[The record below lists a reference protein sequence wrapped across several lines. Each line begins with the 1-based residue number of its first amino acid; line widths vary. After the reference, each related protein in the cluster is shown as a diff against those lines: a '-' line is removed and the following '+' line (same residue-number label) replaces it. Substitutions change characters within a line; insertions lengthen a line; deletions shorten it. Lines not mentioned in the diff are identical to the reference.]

1 MPYAASDISEVIR
14 APRSVG
20 WSVGFKSITPTLQFL
35 SPTLERNEVQGRDR
49 FIATLLIALVYVSSP
64 IARGASV
71 NDPAWEKIVA
81 AGKKETKLVVF
92 GPPGPDVRDA
102 FTLGFQKRYP
112 EIEVDFNGM
121 QGAQV
126 APKLIA
132 ELKAQQ
138 YRTDLVVAGTTTAL
152 EGLAPVN
159 AIVPM
164 QPFLVGPERRDLS
177 KWRAGKLHFSDEA
190 EKYNLVYGNR
200 VQVAFVYNRDSL
212 VPGKIKSWKDLLN
225 PEWKSKIAMLDPRRA
240 GGGLDISTFWYT
252 NEKLGLGKNFIKQ
265 LFTTQDVF
273 TSNEERQI
281 VDFVARGRYP
291 IAIGPSGTLT
301 FQLRAQGLPVE
312 LFGSAGLEE
321 GGFVTASNGTIS
333 VVKNA
338 PHPNAVKLYLNYL
351 LSNEGQVT
359 WSKASGLASLRRDVP
374 RDHIP
379 EILLPQEGVSYQ
391 ETYREKYVL
400 MRREIVDFINS
411 VLQR

>member
-1 MPYAASDISEVIR
+1 MQR
-14 APRSVG
+14 
-20 WSVGFKSITPTLQFL
+20 
-35 SPTLERNEVQGRDR
+35 RDR
-49 FIATLLIALVYVSSP
+49 FIAAVLIVLVFISSP
-64 IARGASV
+64 IAQGASV
-71 NDPAWEKIVA
+71 NDPAWEKIVG
-81 AGKKETKLVVF
+81 AGNKESKVVVF
-92 GPPGPDVRDA
+92 GPPGADVRDA
-102 FTLGFQKRYP
+102 YTIGFQKKYP
-112 EIEVDFNGM
+112 GIEVDFNGM

-126 APKLIA
+126 APKLLA

-138 YRTDLVVAGTTTAL
+138 YRTDLIVAGTTTAL

-159 AIVPM
+159 AIMPM
-164 QPFLVGPERRDLS
+164 QPFLVGPESRDLS
-177 KWRAGKLHFSDEA
+177 KWKAGKLHFSDDA

-212 VPGKIKSWKDLLN
+212 APGKIKSWKDLLN
-225 PEWKSKIAMLDPRRA
+225 PEWKGKIAMLDPRRA

-252 NEKLGLGKNFIKQ
+252 NEKLGLGKSFVKQ
-265 LFTTQDVF
+265 LFTTQDIF

-301 FQLRAQGLPVE
+301 FQLKAQGLPVE
-312 LFGSAGLEE
+312 LFGSAGLQE

-338 PHPNAVKLYLNYL
+338 PHPNAAKVYLNYL
-351 LSNEGQVT
+351 LSNEGQVA

-400 MRREIVDFINS
+400 MRREIADFINT

>member
-1 MPYAASDISEVIR
+1 MQR
-14 APRSVG
+14 
-20 WSVGFKSITPTLQFL
+20 
-35 SPTLERNEVQGRDR
+35 RDR
-49 FIATLLIALVYVSSP
+49 FIAAVLIVFAFVSP
-64 IARGASV
+64 AIAYGASAASS
-71 NDPAWEKIVA
+71 DPAWEKIVA
-81 AGKKETKLVVF
+81 AGKKEGKVVVF

-112 EIEVDFNGM
+112 EIEVDFSGM

-159 AIVPM
+159 AIVPI
-164 QPFLVGPERRDLS
+164 QSFLVGPESRDLS
-177 KWRAGKLHFSDEA
+177 KWKAGKLHFSDDA
-190 EKYNLVYGNR
+190 GKYNLVYGNR
-200 VQVAFVYNRDSL
+200 VQVAFVYNRDSF
-212 VPGKIKSWKDLLN
+212 VSGKIKSWKDLLN
-225 PEWKSKIAMLDPRRA
+225 PEWKGKIAMLDPRRA

-252 NEKLGLGKNFIKQ
+252 NEKIGLGKSFIKQ
-265 LFTTQDVF
+265 LFTTQDIF
-273 TSNEERQI
+273 ISNEERQI

-301 FQLRAQGLPVE
+301 FQLKAQGLPVE
-312 LFGSAGLEE
+312 LFGSAGLQE

-333 VVKNA
+333 VVNNA
-338 PHPNAVKLYLNYL
+338 PHSSAAKVYLNYL
-351 LSNEGQVT
+351 LSNEGQMT

-379 EILLPQEGVSYQ
+379 GILLPQEGVSYQ

-400 MRREIVDFINS
+400 MRREIIDFINTA
-411 VLQR
+411 LQR

>member
-1 MPYAASDISEVIR
+1 MQR
-14 APRSVG
+14 
-20 WSVGFKSITPTLQFL
+20 K
-35 SPTLERNEVQGRDR
+35 DR
-49 FIATLLIALVYVSSP
+49 FVAAVLIVLVFVSSA
-64 IARGASV
+64 IAYGASA

-81 AGKKETKLVVF
+81 GGKKEGKVVVF

-102 FTLGFQKRYP
+102 FTLGFQKKYP

-126 APKLIA
+126 APKLMA

-159 AIVPM
+159 AIVPIE
-164 QPFLVGPERRDLS
+164 PFLVGPEIRDLS
-177 KWRAGKLHFSDEA
+177 KWRAGKLHFSDDA
-190 EKYNLVYGNR
+190 AKYNLVYGNR
-200 VQVAFVYNRDSL
+200 VQVAFVYNRDSSA
-212 VPGKIKSWKDLLN
+212 PAKIKSWKELLN
-225 PEWKSKIAMLDPRRA
+225 PEWKGKIVMLDPRRA

-265 LFTTQDVF
+265 LFTTQDIF
-273 TSNEERQI
+273 LSNEERQI

-301 FQLRAQGLPVE
+301 FQLKAQGLPVE
-312 LFGSAGLEE
+312 LFGSAALQE

-333 VVKNA
+333 VVKNT
-338 PHPNAVKLYLNYL
+338 PHPNAAKLYLNHL
-351 LSNEGQVT
+351 LSNEGQAA

-400 MRREIVDFINS
+400 MRKEIVDFVNTVI
-411 VLQR
+411 RR

>member
-1 MPYAASDISEVIR
+1 MHLRLGFSAISLVEV
-14 APRSVG
+14 
-20 WSVGFKSITPTLQFL
+20 LFL
-35 SPTLERNEVQGRDR
+35 FLTGNVL
-49 FIATLLIALVYVSSP
+49 
-64 IARGASV
+64 GASV
-71 NDPAWEKIVA
+71 NDPAWEKIVG
-81 AGKKETKLVVF
+81 AGKKEGKVVVF
-92 GPPGPDVRDA
+92 GPPGADVRDA
-102 FTLGFQKRYP
+102 YTLGFQKRYP
-112 EIEVDFNGM
+112 GIEVDFNGM

-126 APKLIA
+126 APKLMA

-138 YRTDLVVAGTTTAL
+138 YRTDLIVAGTTTAL

-159 AIVPM
+159 AIMPM
-164 QPFLVGPERRDLS
+164 QPFLVGPESRDLS
-177 KWRAGKLHFSDEA
+177 KWKAGKLHFSDDA

-212 VPGKIKSWKDLLN
+212 APGKIKSWKDLLN
-225 PEWKSKIAMLDPRRA
+225 PEWKGKIAMLDPRRA

-252 NEKLGLGKNFIKQ
+252 NEKLGLGKSFVKQ
-265 LFTTQDVF
+265 LFTTQDIF

-291 IAIGPSGTLT
+291 FAIGPSGTLT
-301 FQLRAQGLPVE
+301 FQLKAQGLPVE
-312 LFGSAGLEE
+312 LFGSAGLQE

-338 PHPNAVKLYLNYL
+338 PHPNAAKLYLNYL
-351 LSNEGQVT
+351 LSNEGQVA

>member
-1 MPYAASDISEVIR
+1 MHLRLGFSAISLVEV
-14 APRSVG
+14 
-20 WSVGFKSITPTLQFL
+20 LFL
-35 SPTLERNEVQGRDR
+35 FLTGNVL
-49 FIATLLIALVYVSSP
+49 
-64 IARGASV
+64 GASV
-71 NDPAWEKIVA
+71 NDPAWGKIVS
-81 AGKKETKLVVF
+81 AGQKEGKVVVF
-92 GPPGPDVRDA
+92 GPPGADVRDA
-102 FTLGFQKRYP
+102 YMIGFQKKYP

-126 APKLIA
+126 APKLMA

-159 AIVPM
+159 AIMPM
-164 QPFLVGPERRDLS
+164 QPFLVGPESRDLS
-177 KWRAGKLHFSDEA
+177 KWKAGKLHFSDDA

-212 VPGKIKSWKDLLN
+212 APGKIKSWKDLLN
-225 PEWKSKIAMLDPRRA
+225 PEWKGKIAMLDPRRA

-252 NEKLGLGKNFIKQ
+252 NEKLGLGRSFIKQ
-265 LFTTQDVF
+265 LFTSQEIF

-301 FQLRAQGLPVE
+301 FQLKAQGLPVE
-312 LFGSAGLEE
+312 LFGSAGLQE

-333 VVKNA
+333 VVKNT
-338 PHPNAVKLYLNYL
+338 PHPNAAKLYLNYL
-351 LSNEGQVT
+351 LSNEGQVA

-400 MRREIVDFINS
+400 MRREIVDFINTA
-411 VLQR
+411 LQR

>member
-1 MPYAASDISEVIR
+1 MQR
-14 APRSVG
+14 
-20 WSVGFKSITPTLQFL
+20 
-35 SPTLERNEVQGRDR
+35 RDR
-49 FIATLLIALVYVSSP
+49 FIAAVLIVLVFASP
-64 IARGASV
+64 AIAYGASV

-81 AGKKETKLVVF
+81 VGKKEGKVVVF

-112 EIEVDFNGM
+112 EIEVDFSGM

-126 APKLIA
+126 APKLVA

-164 QPFLVGPERRDLS
+164 QSFLVGAESRDLS
-177 KWRAGKLHFSDEA
+177 KWKAGKLHFSDDA
-190 EKYNLVYGNR
+190 GKYNLVYGNR

-212 VPGKIKSWKDLLN
+212 VSGKIKSWKDLLN
-225 PEWKSKIAMLDPRRA
+225 PEWKGKIAMLDPRRA

-252 NEKLGLGKNFIKQ
+252 NEKLGLGKSFIKQ
-265 LFTTQDVF
+265 LFTTQDIF
-273 TSNEERQI
+273 MSNEERQI

-301 FQLRAQGLPVE
+301 FQLKAQGLPVE
-312 LFGSAGLEE
+312 LFGSAGLQE

-333 VVKNA
+333 VVKNT
-338 PHPNAVKLYLNYL
+338 PHPNAAKVYLNYL
-351 LSNEGQVT
+351 LSNEGQVA

-379 EILLPQEGVSYQ
+379 EILLPQEGASYQ

-400 MRREIVDFINS
+400 MRREIADYINT

>member
-1 MPYAASDISEVIR
+1 MQR
-14 APRSVG
+14 RHL
-20 WSVGFKSITPTLQFL
+20 FFT
-35 SPTLERNEVQGRDR
+35 
-49 FIATLLIALVYVSSP
+49 TLLIMFVSISLALAY
-64 IARGASV
+64 GASV

-81 AGKKETKLVVF
+81 VGKKEGEVVIF
-92 GPPGPDVRDA
+92 GPPGLDVRDA

-126 APKLIA
+126 APKLMA

-138 YRTDLVVAGTTTAL
+138 YRTDLIVAGTTTAL

-164 QPFLVGPERRDLS
+164 QAFLVGPESRDLS
-177 KWRAGKLHFSDEA
+177 KWKAGKLHFSDDA

-200 VQVAFVYNRDSL
+200 VQVAFVYNRDL
-212 VPGKIKSWKDLLN
+212 LAPGKIKSWKDLLN
-225 PEWKSKIAMLDPRRA
+225 PEWRGKIAMLDPRRA
-240 GGGLDISTFWYT
+240 GGGLDISTFCYT
-252 NEKLGLGKNFIKQ
+252 NEKLGLGKSFMRQ
-265 LFTTQDVF
+265 LFANQDIFV
-273 TSNEERQI
+273 SNEERQI

-301 FQLRAQGLPVE
+301 FQLKAQGLPVE
-312 LFGSAGLEE
+312 LFGSAGLQE

-338 PHPNAVKLYLNYL
+338 PRPNAVKTYLNYL

-379 EILLPQEGVSYQ
+379 EILLPQEGVNYQ

-400 MRREIVDFINS
+400 MRREIADFINTA
-411 VLQR
+411 LQR

>member
-1 MPYAASDISEVIR
+1 MQR
-14 APRSVG
+14 
-20 WSVGFKSITPTLQFL
+20 
-35 SPTLERNEVQGRDR
+35 RDR
-49 FIATLLIALVYVSSP
+49 LIAAVLIVLVFVAST
-64 IARGASV
+64 IAYGASV
-71 NDPAWEKIVA
+71 NDPAWGKIVG
-81 AGKKETKLVVF
+81 AGKKEGKVVVF
-92 GPPGPDVRDA
+92 GPPGADVRDA
-102 FTLGFQKRYP
+102 YTLGFQKKYP
-112 EIEVDFNGM
+112 EIEVDLNGM

-159 AIVPM
+159 AVMPM
-164 QPFLVGPERRDLS
+164 QPFLVGPESRDLS
-177 KWRAGKLHFSDEA
+177 KWQAGKLHFSDEA

-212 VPGKIKSWKDLLN
+212 TPGKIKSWKDLLN
-225 PEWKSKIAMLDPRRA
+225 PEWKGKIAMLDPRRA

-252 NEKLGLGKNFIKQ
+252 NEKLGLGKSFVKQ
-265 LFTTQDVF
+265 LFTTQDIF

-301 FQLRAQGLPVE
+301 FQLKAQGLPVE
-312 LFGSAGLEE
+312 LFGSAGLQE

-338 PHPNAVKLYLNYL
+338 PHPNAAKVYLNYL
-351 LSNEGQVT
+351 LSNEGQVA
-359 WSKASGLASLRRDVP
+359 WSKASGLASRRRDVP

-400 MRREIVDFINS
+400 MRREIVDFINTA
-411 VLQR
+411 LQR

>member
-1 MPYAASDISEVIR
+1 M
-14 APRSVG
+14 
-20 WSVGFKSITPTLQFL
+20 QH
-35 SPTLERNEVQGRDR
+35 RDR
-49 FIATLLIALVYVSSP
+49 FIAAVLIVLVFVSSA
-64 IARGASV
+64 IAYGASV
-71 NDPAWEKIVA
+71 NDPAWAKIVA
-81 AGKKETKLVVF
+81 AGKKERKVVVF

-126 APKLIA
+126 APKLMT

-138 YRTDLVVAGTTTAL
+138 YRTDLIVAGTTTAL

-164 QPFLVGPERRDLS
+164 QPFLVGPENWDLS
-177 KWRAGKLHFSDEA
+177 KWKAGKLHYSDDA

-212 VPGKIKSWKDLLN
+212 VPGKIKSWRDLLN
-225 PEWKSKIAMLDPRRA
+225 PEWKGKIAMLDPRRA

-252 NEKLGLGKNFIKQ
+252 NEKLGLGKDFMKQ
-265 LFTTQDVF
+265 LFTAQDIFV
-273 TSNEERQI
+273 SNEERQI

-301 FQLRAQGLPVE
+301 FQLKAQGLPVE
-312 LFGSAGLEE
+312 LFGSAGLQE

-333 VVKNA
+333 VVKNT
-338 PHPNAVKLYLNYL
+338 PHPNAAKAYLNYL
-351 LSNEGQVT
+351 LSNEGQVA

-400 MRREIVDFINS
+400 MRKEIVDFLNTVI
-411 VLQR
+411 RR

>member
-1 MPYAASDISEVIR
+1 MHLQLGFCLLSL
-14 APRSVG
+14 VG
-20 WSVGFKSITPTLQFL
+20 VLCVFL
-35 SPTLERNEVQGRDR
+35 FGT
-49 FIATLLIALVYVSSP
+49 AH
-64 IARGASV
+64 GASA

-81 AGKKETKLVVF
+81 AGKKEGKVVVF

-102 FTLGFQKRYP
+102 FTLGFQKKYP

-126 APKLIA
+126 APKLMA

-138 YRTDLVVAGTTTAL
+138 YRTDLIVAGTTTAL

-159 AIVPM
+159 AIVPIE
-164 QPFLVGPERRDLS
+164 PFLVGPEVRDLS
-177 KWRAGKLHFSDEA
+177 KWRAGKLHFSDDA
-190 EKYNLVYGNR
+190 GKYNLVYGNR
-200 VQVAFVYNRDSL
+200 VQVAFVHNRDSL
-212 VPGKIKSWKDLLN
+212 APAKIKSWKELLN
-225 PEWKSKIAMLDPRRA
+225 PEWKGKIVMLDPRRA

-265 LFTTQDVF
+265 LFTTQDIF
-273 TSNEERQI
+273 ISNEERQI

-301 FQLRAQGLPVE
+301 FQLKAQGLPVE
-312 LFGSAGLEE
+312 LFGSAALQER
-321 GGFVTASNGTIS
+321 GFVTASNGTIS
-333 VVKNA
+333 VVKNT
-338 PHPNAVKLYLNYL
+338 PHPNAAKLYLNYL
-351 LSNEGQVT
+351 LSNEGQT
-359 WSKASGLASLRRDVP
+359 AWSKASGLASLRRDVP

-400 MRREIVDFINS
+400 MRKEIVEFVNTVI
-411 VLQR
+411 RR